1 MNIFTYFQNISA
13 SKKCDSCGTQ
23 WKEIKK
29 CKFCDLLLCKKCFN
43 NHKTIHQCSG
53 CEDFFQDLL
62 HCTKCSLQFCDD
74 CWPDHSHVEKCTI
87 CEIVSSDLLL
97 CNACQKYYCSKCM
110 HDHPEEPIKI
120 NPYRVLHTKHG
131 GSQILM
137 DKNVLTDEERKQ
149 RELEDGLRR

>member
-1 MNIFTYFQNISA
+1 
-13 SKKCDSCGTQ
+13 
-23 WKEIKK
+23 
-29 CKFCDLLLCKKCFN
+29 
-43 NHKTIHQCSG
+43 
-53 CEDFFQDLL
+53 
-62 HCTKCSLQFCDD
+62 
-74 CWPDHSHVEKCTI
+74 
-87 CEIVSSDLLL
+87 
-97 CNACQKYYCSKCM
+97 M